1 MFKKAIRQS
10 AAMMT
15 GLAMFSASFAGTF
28 PARQLQTAAADSV
41 QTLTVELDKKVGKMQ
56 PMWAYVGYDE
66 GNYTYLPESK
76 KLMGD
81 MVKLSRSPVYVR
93 AHNLLNTNEGSPMA
107 LKWGSTNVYTE
118 DKDGNPVYD
127 WKTLDK
133 IVDTWVNMGIK
144 PLMEIG
150 FMPKALSTK
159 PEPYKHKW
167 SPGDAYS
174 DIWTGWAYPPNNY
187 DKWEALIYEW
197 VKHSVTRYGQKE
209 VESWWW
215 QLWNE
220 PDAGYWAGT
229 DEEYFKLYDYTAKAV
244 KRALPSARVGGPNVT
259 GGLSKSQAKFLTDFM
274 EHCRSGKNNATG
286 KKGAPIDFIGFHA
299 KGSPK
304 VAEAGHVQMGLSTHL
319 KQIDAA
325 FKIIKSF
332 PEFAKLPVII
342 GESDPEGCAACSS
355 SSGYTN
361 MAYRNGT
368 MFSSYFAAS
377 FARKYELADKYNINL
392 EGAVSWTFTF
402 PGQPWFD
409 GFRSFATHGV
419 GKPVFN
425 VMRMFGLMSG
435 DRVAVNRSNGY
446 NAERI
451 MKNGVAGPSDI
462 NAMASRDDNSAS
474 VMVWNYNDEDIM
486 LKPAQVSLSLKGIP
500 VSRVLVHQYR
510 IDETHSNSY
519 TTWREMGA
527 PQQVTN
533 DQYRRLEESSQLELI
548 SSPQWVDIKDGQSAI
563 NFELPAQGVS
573 LFRITWS
580 K

>member
-1 MFKKAIRQS
+1 MFKKAIQKP
-10 AAMMT
+10 AIMMF
-15 GLAMFSASFAGTF
+15 GLAMFSNAFAGF
-28 PARQLQTAAADSV
+28 PDTDGHAAADTAA
-41 QTLTVELDKKVGKMQ
+41 QTITIDLDKKVGKMQ

-81 MVKLSRSPVYVR
+81 LVKLSKSPVYIR
-93 AHNLLNTNEGSPMA
+93 AHNLLNTHEGSPMA
-107 LKWGSTNVYTE
+107 LKWGSTNAYTE
-118 DKDGNPVYD
+118 DKDGKPIYD
-127 WKTLDK
+127 WKTVDR

-174 DIWTGWAYPPNNY
+174 DIWTGWAYPPKDY

-197 VKHSVTRYGQKE
+197 VKHSVSRYGQKE

-229 DEEYFKLYDYTAKAV
+229 PEEYFKLYDYTAKAV

-259 GGLSKSQAKFLTDFM
+259 GALSKSQSKFLTDFL
-274 EHCRSGKNNATG
+274 EHCRSGKNFATG
-286 KKGAPIDFIGFHA
+286 KKGTQIDFLGFHA
-299 KGSPK
+299 KGAPK
-304 VAEAGHVQMGLSTHL
+304 VTEAGHVQMGLSTHL

-355 SSGYTN
+355 SSGYSN

-377 FARKYELADKYNINL
+377 FARKYELADKHNINL

-402 PGQPWFD
+402 PGKPWFD

-419 GKPVFN
+419 GKPVLN

-446 NAERI
+446 NADKI
-451 MKNGVAGPSDI
+451 MQNGVSGTSDI
-462 NAMASRDDNSAS
+462 NAMATRDANSAS
-474 VMVWNYNDEDIM
+474 VMVWNYNDEDIEIS
-486 LKPAQVSLSLKGIP
+486 PAQIALALKGIP
-500 VSRVLVHQYR
+500 VSRVQVQHYR
-510 IDETHSNSY
+510 IDETHSNSF
-519 TTWREMGA
+519 TVWREMGA

-533 DQYRRLEESSQLELI
+533 AQYRKLEEASQLQLI
-548 SSPQWVDIKDGQSAI
+548 SSPQWVDVKDGIGSI
-563 NFELPAQGVS
+563 RFGMPAQGVS
-573 LFRITWS
+573 LLRITWD

>member
-1 MFKKAIRQS
+1 MLQKAIRKS
-10 AAMMT
+10 AAIVT
-15 GLAMFSASFAGTF
+15 GLALFSTSFAGA
-28 PARQLQTAAADSV
+28 PSDRLPQYSVADSV
-41 QTLTVELDKKVGKMQ
+41 QTLTVDLDKKVGKMQ

-81 MVKLSRSPVYVR
+81 LVKLSQSPVYIR

-107 LKWGSTNVYTE
+107 LKWGSTNAYTE

-127 WKTLDK
+127 WKTVDK

-229 DEEYFKLYDYTAKAV
+229 DQEYFKLYDYTAKAV

-259 GGLSKSQAKFLTDFM
+259 GGLSKRQSQFLTDFL
-274 EHCRSGKNNATG
+274 EHCRNGKNNATG
-286 KKGAPIDFIGFHA
+286 KKGTQLDFVGFHA

-355 SSGYTN
+355 SSGYSN

-377 FARKYELADKYNINL
+377 FARKYELADKHNINL

-419 GKPVFN
+419 GKPVLN

-435 DRVAVNRSNGY
+435 DRVAVSRA
-446 NAERI
+446 NAYSAEKI
-451 MKNGVAGPSDI
+451 MQQGVVGTSDV
-462 NAMASRDDNSAS
+462 NAMATRDANSGS
-474 VMVWNYNDEDIM
+474 VMVWNYNDEDIE
-486 LKPAQVSLSLKGIP
+486 LSPARIALSLKGIP

-510 IDETHSNSY
+510 IDETHSNSF
-519 TTWREMGA
+519 TAWREMGA

-533 DQYRRLEESSQLELI
+533 EQYRRLEESSQLELI
-548 SSPQWVDIKDGQSAI
+548 SSPQWVDIKDGKSSI

-573 LFRITWS
+573 LFRVTWN
-580 K
+580 

>member
-1 MFKKAIRQS
+1 MMFKNVIPKS
-10 AAMMT
+10 AAAVI
-15 GLAMFSASFAGTF
+15 GLCMFSNAFAGSVKNS
-28 PARQLQTAAADSV
+28 AEIIADTAA
-41 QTLTVELDKKVGKMQ
+41 QTITVDLDKKVGKMQ

-76 KLMGD
+76 KLMGNL
-81 MVKLSRSPVYVR
+81 VKLSQSPVYIR

-107 LKWGSTNVYTE
+107 LKWGSTNAYTE

-127 WKTLDK
+127 WKTVDK

-197 VKHSVTRYGQKE
+197 VKHSVERYGAKE
-209 VESWWW
+209 VETWWW

-259 GGLSKSQAKFLTDFM
+259 GGLSKRQSQFLTDFL
-274 EHCRSGKNNATG
+274 EHCRSGKNFATG
-286 KKGAPIDFIGFHA
+286 KKGAQIDFLGFHA
-299 KGSPK
+299 KGAPK
-304 VAEAGHVQMGLSTHL
+304 VTDAGHVQMGLSTHL
-319 KQIDAA
+319 KQIDAS

-355 SSGYTN
+355 SSGYSN

-368 MFSSYFAAS
+368 LFSSYFAAS
-377 FARKYELADKYNINL
+377 FARKYELADKHNINL

-419 GKPVFN
+419 AKPVLN
-425 VMRMFGLMSG
+425 VMRMLGLMTG
-435 DRVAVNRSNGY
+435 DRVLVNKANGY
-446 NAERI
+446 NVEKI
-451 MKNGVAGPSDI
+451 MQNGVSGTSDI
-462 NAMASRDDNSAS
+462 NAMASRDENSAS
-474 VMVWNYNDEDIM
+474 VMIWNYNDEDIEIS
-486 LKPAQVSLSLKGIP
+486 PAQIALALKGIP
-500 VSRVLVHQYR
+500 VSRVLVHHYR
-510 IDETHSNSY
+510 IDETHSNSF

-533 DQYRRLEESSQLELI
+533 AQYKHLEESGNLEMI
-548 SSPQWVDIKDGQSAI
+548 SSPQWVDVKNGQGDI
-563 NFELPAQGVS
+563 RFEMPAQGVS
-573 LFRITWS
+573 LLRVTWN

>member
-1 MFKKAIRQS
+1 MMLKKIFQRPAVAFIG
-10 AAMMT
+10 MC
-15 GLAMFSASFAGTF
+15 MFSGAFAGTEESY
-28 PARQLQTAAADSV
+28 TDVVAD
-41 QTLTVELDKKVGKMQ
+41 TVAQNITVDLDKKVGKMQ

-76 KLMGD
+76 KLMAD
-81 MVKLSRSPVYVR
+81 LVKMSQSPVYIR
-93 AHNLLNTNEGSPMA
+93 AHNLLNTHEGSPLA
-107 LKWGSTNVYTE
+107 LKWGSTNAYTE
-118 DKDGNPVYD
+118 DKDGKPVYD
-127 WKTLDK
+127 WKMVDK

-174 DIWTGWAYPPNNY
+174 DIWTGWAYPPNDY

-209 VESWWW
+209 VETWWW

-229 DEEYFKLYDYTAKAV
+229 DQEYFKLYDYTAKAV

-259 GGLSKSQAKFLTDFM
+259 GALSKSQSKFLTDFL
-274 EHCRSGKNNATG
+274 EHCRSGQNFATG
-286 KKGAPIDFIGFHA
+286 KKGTQIDFLGFHA
-299 KGSPK
+299 KGAPR
-304 VAEAGHVQMGLSTHL
+304 VTDAGHVQMGLSTHL

-355 SSGYTN
+355 SSGYSN

-368 MFSSYFAAS
+368 LFSSYFAAS
-377 FARKYELADKYNINL
+377 FARKYELADKHNINL

-419 GKPVFN
+419 AKPVLN
-425 VMRMFGLMSG
+425 VMRMFGLMTG
-435 DRVAVNRSNGY
+435 DRVAVSRTNGY
-446 NAERI
+446 DAEKI
-451 MKNGVAGPSDI
+451 MAKGVSGTSDI
-462 NAMASRDDNSAS
+462 NAMAARDANSAS
-474 VMVWNYNDEDIM
+474 VMVWNYNDEDIRIS
-486 LKPAQVSLSLKGIP
+486 PAQIALVLKGIP
-500 VSRVLVHQYR
+500 VSRVMVQHYR
-510 IDETHSNSY
+510 IDETHSNSF

-527 PQQVTN
+527 PQQVT
-533 DQYRRLEESSQLELI
+533 DAQYKRLEEAGELEMI
-548 SSPQWVDIKDGQSAI
+548 SSPQWVDVKNGQGNI
-563 NFELPAQGVS
+563 RFEMPSQGVS
-573 LFRITWS
+573 LLRITWT